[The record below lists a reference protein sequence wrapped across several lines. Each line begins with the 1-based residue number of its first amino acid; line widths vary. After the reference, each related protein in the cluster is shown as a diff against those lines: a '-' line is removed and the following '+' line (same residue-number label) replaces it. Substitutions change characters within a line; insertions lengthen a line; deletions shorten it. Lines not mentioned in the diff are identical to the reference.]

1 MKNSKTSNPS
11 QEEQPHNKPQQ
22 GQQRTEQPK
31 EGDIRKVK
39 HSDEPSAFDDD
50 FETKQEEDVRKKEAD
65 TEEENNT
72 SVNRNGDTFNK
83 RSR

>member
-11 QEEQPHNKPQQ
+11 QEEQPHNRPQH
-22 GQQRTEQPK
+22 GQQRTVQPK

-39 HSDEPSAFDDD
+39 HSDEPSDYDD
-50 FETKQEEDVRKKEAD
+50 EHQSKQEEDVRKKEAG

-72 SVNRNGDTFNK
+72 SVNRDGDTFNK